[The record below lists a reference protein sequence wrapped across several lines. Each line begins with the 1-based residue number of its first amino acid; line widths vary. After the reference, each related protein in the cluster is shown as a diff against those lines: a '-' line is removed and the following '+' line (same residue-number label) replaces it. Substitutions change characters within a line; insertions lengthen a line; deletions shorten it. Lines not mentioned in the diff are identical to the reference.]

1 MKRIKKVGMYLEGGK
16 EMKQYMKTFFL
27 GICLAAVLLTGCAP
41 EKTGEKAGV
50 DYSLEENWAYCENGE
65 DEREADVFFIC
76 PTVFG

>member
-1 MKRIKKVGMYLEGGK
+1 
-16 EMKQYMKTFFL
+16 MKQYMKTFFL

-65 DEREADVFFIC
+65 DEREADVFFILNYSRLC
-76 PTVFG
+76 HECG